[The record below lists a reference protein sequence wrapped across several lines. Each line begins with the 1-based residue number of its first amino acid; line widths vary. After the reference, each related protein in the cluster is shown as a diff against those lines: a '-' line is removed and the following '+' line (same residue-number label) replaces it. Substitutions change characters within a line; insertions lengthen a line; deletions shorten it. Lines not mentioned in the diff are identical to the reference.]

1 MTEQIFEYDVA
12 FSFAQKDETL
22 AYSIYTLLKDRL
34 KCFIYSEEQKKLA
47 GTDGETS
54 FNQVFSKDSRIVVIF
69 HSQDWG
75 NTNWTRI
82 EETAI
87 KNKGFD
93 EGYDFVILIPTDKTV
108 NPPKWLPKTRL
119 WVGLERWGI
128 ESAASVIEARV
139 QEFGGQI
146 KELTVV
152 EKLAQIDEKI
162 KQKRKV
168 EQLLLSP
175 DGAKIGE
182 QEFFKLKSEFEST
195 VNEIKDKLD
204 DWHLVIMNNQFQGIN
219 IWSYDHC
226 LTLQWCNNY
235 SLITLSDGYYDKN
248 IRKIDYS
255 YNYKQILIVR
265 KQFDINEFGQNG
277 WSDKDT
283 KKNFIT
289 TKRLVDKCLDH
300 FFEIVQK
307 HRDKN
312 SRRFNGY

>member
-1 MTEQIFEYDVA
+1 MNEQKFEYDIA
-12 FSFAQKDETL
+12 FSFAQKDEAL
-22 AYSIYTLLKDRL
+22 AYSIYQLLKDAL

-47 GTDGETS
+47 GTDGEKT

-75 NTNWTRI
+75 NTKWTRI

-87 KNKGFD
+87 RNKGFD
-93 EGYDFVILIPTDKTV
+93 EGYDFVILIPTDKPV

-152 EKLAQIDEKI
+152 EKLAQAEEKI

-168 EQLLLSP
+168 EQLLSSSE
-175 DGAKIGE
+175 GAKIAE

-195 VNEIKDKLD
+195 ANEIKGTLG
-204 DWHLVIMNNQFQGIN
+204 DWHLMIKNNRYQGIN
-219 IWSYDHC
+219 LWSYDHC
-226 LTLQWCNNY
+226 LTLQWY
-235 SLITLSDGYYDKN
+235 GDYAFITLSEGYYDENLQKT
-248 IRKIDYS
+248 DHFYD
-255 YNYKQILIVR
+255 YKQILTAR
-265 KQFDINEFGQNG
+265 KQFDINEFDQNG

-283 KKNFIT
+283 RKNFLT
-289 TKRLVDKCLDH
+289 TKKLADKYLNQ
-300 FFEIVQK
+300 FFDIVQK
-307 HRDKN
+307 HREKKK
-312 SRRFNGY
+312 R